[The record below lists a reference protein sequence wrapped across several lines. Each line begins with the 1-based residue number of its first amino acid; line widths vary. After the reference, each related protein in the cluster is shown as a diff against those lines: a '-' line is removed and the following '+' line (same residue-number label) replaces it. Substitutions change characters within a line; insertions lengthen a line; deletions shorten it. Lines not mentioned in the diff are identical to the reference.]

1 MKKNGEFVG
10 VDEKFIPED
19 EKYVDESL
27 VGDKEKTKK
36 VAKRIGIAQLVMM
49 FIPFIIFIIMA
60 IFMVT
65 QFNKVGNNYEDTIK
79 GNKYS
84 FSHLQG
90 TQSTFRLTDYLDDII
105 TNNKLDAYTT
115 ITVVYNEK
123 SAVTEEEILSLKQE
137 ISNAGSKK
145 YEVSVDYADSRG
157 QVINKVTIKDI

>member
-1 MKKNGEFVG
+1 
-10 VDEKFIPED
+10 
-19 EKYVDESL
+19 
-27 VGDKEKTKK
+27 
-36 VAKRIGIAQLVMM
+36 
-49 FIPFIIFIIMA
+49 
-60 IFMVT
+60 MVT

-105 TNNKLDAYTT
+105 TSNKLDAYTT

>member
-10 VDEKFIPED
+10 VD

-36 VAKRIGIAQLVMM
+36 VAKRIGIAQLVIM
-49 FIPFIIFIIMA
+49 FIPFIIFIVMT
-60 IFMVT
+60 IFMVS
-65 QFNKVGNNYEDTIK
+65 QFNNFNNVDTVK

-84 FSHLQG
+84 FYNLQG
-90 TQSTFRLTDYLDDII
+90 TQSTLGLTDYLDDII

-115 ITVVYNEK
+115 ITVVYNGK
-123 SAVTEEEILSLKQE
+123 SAVTEDEILSLKQE

-145 YEVSVDYADSRG
+145 YEVSVDYVDSQG
-157 QVINKVTIKDI
+157 MVINKVTIKDI